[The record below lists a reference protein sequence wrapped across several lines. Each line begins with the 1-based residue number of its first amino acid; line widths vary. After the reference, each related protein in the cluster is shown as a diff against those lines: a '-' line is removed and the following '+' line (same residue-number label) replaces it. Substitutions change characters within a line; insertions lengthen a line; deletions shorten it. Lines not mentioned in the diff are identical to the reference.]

1 MQRFMH
7 NFVMLINQKN
17 MNIEQATRDIDQ
29 ALTEG
34 KAETA
39 LQMATA
45 LLDQHGVNAHWLYQK
60 GKAYMKMGL
69 WAQAISAF
77 LQAEELDPT
86 GPAREC
92 RQMLD
97 HIMAFYNKDMYNH

>member
-1 MQRFMH
+1 
-7 NFVMLINQKN
+7 
-17 MNIEQATRDIDQ
+17 MNIEQATREIDQ
-29 ALTEG
+29 ALAEG

-69 WAQAISAF
+69 WA
-77 LQAEELDPT
+77 
-86 GPAREC
+86 
-92 RQMLD
+92 
-97 HIMAFYNKDMYNH
+97 